1 MHRLPSRPALA
12 CHVTQSD
19 LELQNQSLQV
29 GPRTLNSLACLRCLC
44 LPSET
49 AKASCNELQIS
60 RRAPK
65 NWERQNSELRQDAG
79 SPNMLQA
86 LKLWSFCR
94 IMAYLTS

>member
-19 LELQNQSLQV
+19 LELQNLSMQV

-49 AKASCNELQIS
+49 AKASCNELQIHGGPQKLAKGKTQNFAKMLAVQICS
-60 RRAPK
+60 R
-65 NWERQNSELRQDAG
+65 L
-79 SPNMLQA
+79 
-86 LKLWSFCR
+86 
-94 IMAYLTS
+94 